1 MYKHIYGSGHHLVH
15 VVEEIGPSTTTNLCY
30 MKGHFIDCHIDGD
43 VAHTGRSD
51 TYVVYMQYLQ
61 CWVFWL
67 YCRLDCIM
75 KKIDGKWLIIRD
87 MPKLN

>member
-51 TYVVYMQYLQ
+51 TYLCCVHAILTMLGILVIL
-61 CWVFWL
+61 
-67 YCRLDCIM
+67 
-75 KKIDGKWLIIRD
+75 
-87 MPKLN
+87 